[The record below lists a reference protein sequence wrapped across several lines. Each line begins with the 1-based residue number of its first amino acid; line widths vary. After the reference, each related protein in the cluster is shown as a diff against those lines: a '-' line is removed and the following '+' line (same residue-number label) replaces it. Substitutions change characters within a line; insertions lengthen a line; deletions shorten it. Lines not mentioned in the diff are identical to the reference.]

1 MTDIN
6 RLITISLKHVPFD
19 GWNKKTFKMVCDEAG
34 ISNVERKLLFPR
46 GSIDLMLTF
55 IKKDDEGMVKLVVNN
70 KNLEKK
76 YRDRI
81 TDAMLT
87 RIRLADEN
95 KEAMRKALS
104 LLSLPHM
111 IPDNAAMVW
120 NLSDAIWNSLG
131 DTSKDINWY
140 TKRVSLGTVYSSTLL
155 YWLGDESKNILK
167 TEEFLHRRI
176 DDVMEFEAVK
186 VKFKNSKLGQEF
198 LKGAEKVFS
207 LMKTSNTADEK

>member
-6 RLITISLKHVPFD
+6 KLITISLKHVPFD
-19 GWNKKTFKMVCDEAG
+19 GWNEKTFKMACDEAG
-34 ISNVERKLLFPR
+34 ISNAEGKLLFPR
-46 GSIDLMLTF
+46 GAIDLMLTF
-55 IKKDDEGMVKLVVNN
+55 IKKDDEEMVKLVGND

-87 RIRLADEN
+87 RIRLADAN

-140 TKRVSLGTVYSSTLL
+140 TKRVTLGTVYSSTLL

-207 LMKTSNTADEK
+207 LMKTSNPAGEK

>member
-1 MTDIN
+1 MDRQTENDSQPEENKSNFTDN
-6 RLITISLKHVPFD
+6 HQFSTRL
-19 GWNKKTFKMVCDEAG
+19 
-34 ISNVERKLLFPR
+34 KL
-46 GSIDLMLTF
+46 
-55 IKKDDEGMVKLVVNN
+55 NN
-70 KNLEKK
+70 ENLEKK

-87 RIRLADEN
+87 RIRLADAN

-140 TKRVSLGTVYSSTLL
+140 TKRVTLGTVYSSTLL

-207 LMKTSNTADEK
+207 LMKTSNPAGEK

>member
-1 MTDIN
+1 
-6 RLITISLKHVPFD
+6 
-19 GWNKKTFKMVCDEAG
+19 MVCDEAG

-55 IKKDDEGMVKLVVNN
+55 IKKDDGEMVKLVVND

-140 TKRVSLGTVYSSTLL
+140 TKRVTLGTVYSSTLL

-198 LKGAEKVFS
+198 LKRAEKVFS

>member
-1 MTDIN
+1 
-6 RLITISLKHVPFD
+6 
-19 GWNKKTFKMVCDEAG
+19 MVCDEAG
-34 ISNVERKLLFPR
+34 ISNVEGKLLFPR

-55 IKKDDEGMVKLVVNN
+55 IKKDDEEMVKLVVND

-140 TKRVSLGTVYSSTLL
+140 TKRVTLGTVYSSTLL

-207 LMKTSNTADEK
+207 LMKTSNTAGEK

>member
-1 MTDIN
+1 
-6 RLITISLKHVPFD
+6 
-19 GWNKKTFKMVCDEAG
+19 MVCDEAG

-46 GSIDLMLTF
+46 DSIDLMLTF
-55 IKKDDEGMVKLVVNN
+55 IKKDDEEMVKLVVND

-140 TKRVSLGTVYSSTLL
+140 TKRVTLGTVYSSTLL

>member
-1 MTDIN
+1 
-6 RLITISLKHVPFD
+6 
-19 GWNKKTFKMVCDEAG
+19 MVCDEAG

-55 IKKDDEGMVKLVVNN
+55 IKKDDEEMVKLVVND

-140 TKRVSLGTVYSSTLL
+140 TKRVTLGTVYSSTLL

>member
-19 GWNKKTFKMVCDEAG
+19 GWNKKTFKMACDEAG
-34 ISNVERKLLFPR
+34 ISNVEGKLLFPR

-55 IKKDDEGMVKLVVNN
+55 IKKDDEEMVKLVVND

-140 TKRVSLGTVYSSTLL
+140 TKRVTLGTVYSSTLL

-198 LKGAEKVFS
+198 LKGAEKLFS

>member
-1 MTDIN
+1 
-6 RLITISLKHVPFD
+6 
-19 GWNKKTFKMVCDEAG
+19 MVCDEAG

-46 GSIDLMLTF
+46 DSIDLMLTF
-55 IKKDDEGMVKLVVNN
+55 IKKDDEEMVKLVVND

-140 TKRVSLGTVYSSTLL
+140 TKRVTLGTVYSSTLL

-186 VKFKNSKLGQEF
+186 VTFKNSKLGQEF
-198 LKGAEKVFS
+198 LKRAEKVFS

>member
-19 GWNKKTFKMVCDEAG
+19 GWNKKTFKIVCDEAG
-34 ISNVERKLLFPR
+34 ISNVEGKLLFPR
-46 GSIDLMLTF
+46 GSTDLMLTF
-55 IKKDDEGMVKLVVNN
+55 IKKDDEEMVKLVVND

-140 TKRVSLGTVYSSTLL
+140 TKRVTLGTVYSSTLL

-198 LKGAEKVFS
+198 LKGAGKVFS